1 MTKDT
6 SLKGLKTILTISVFL
21 GLFSSFYFLG
31 CEEQSSGPFPY
42 PDGIYEGASDLY
54 D

>member
-1 MTKDT
+1 MHTIT
-6 SLKGLKTILTISVFL
+6 SKAIQRLSLYGAVTILSAVLFL
-21 GLFSSFYFLG
+21 IAG
-31 CEEQSSGPFPY
+31 CASEESGPFPY

>member
-1 MTKDT
+1 MSKITYIT
-6 SLKGLKTILTISVFL
+6 NYRL
-21 GLFSSFYFLG
+21 SFYFAVSFLSAVLFLIAG
-31 CEEQSSGPFPY
+31 CASEEHGPFPY